1 MGIPNLQLGVFPSIP
16 HGYDSLSPFPVS
28 HLRRVFPKGQDQQ
41 LRIIPQGCFRFMFVP
56 SSTAAQVHLPNLNG
70 SIQGG
75 GISNGQPGEKLC
87 RLLLLL
93 VTLYRFPRRQCLT
106 KGPNSFCP
114 ALGGAFP
121 ELAPKRPS
129 GRVWARYKGLSKLR
143 KAVPTSYSVPS
154 HKCSFSCLVL
164 TLNAKT
170 TR

>member
-121 ELAPKRPS
+121 ELAPKRPQRAGLGQIQGFIQTTQS
-129 GRVWARYKGLSKLR
+129 GPYLVF
-143 KAVPTSYSVPS
+143 
-154 HKCSFSCLVL
+154 CSQPQMFLQLFGIDSQ
-164 TLNAKT
+164 
-170 TR
+170 R